1 MSESGHIG
9 SSGMISVI
17 VPMYNSE
24 QTIKST
30 LESVISQTFTN
41 FECIVVNDGSK
52 DKSLK
57 IVESL
62 AINDPRIKIISSQ
75 NNGVSSARN
84 LGIAF
89 ASGEFI
95 AFLDSDDLWAPTK
108 LQSQV
113 KILNSSPEIDAVLCD
128 YCIGKYDTN
137 ARVRVLRRVR
147 LPGSEKIAEPWLTFE
162 GFGPLMTSTILLR
175 KKCLGS
181 NTLSENFDPLLSTAA
196 DIDFYCRFLLN
207 RKVTVIPQTMV
218 FYALRKNQMHL
229 NPVELLSDYP
239 KMLDKFIDM
248 GLRIPYSKIMGNLY
262 IMASILYLRR
272 LEFVRFLV
280 CVANSFHYSRRSF
293 FIVPLRIT
301 FKRMISFFWG
311 MSQDWK

>member
-113 KILNSSPEIDAVLCD
+113 KILHSSPEIDAVL
-128 YCIGKYDTN
+128 
-137 ARVRVLRRVR
+137 
-147 LPGSEKIAEPWLTFE
+147 
-162 GFGPLMTSTILLR
+162 
-175 KKCLGS
+175 
-181 NTLSENFDPLLSTAA
+181 
-196 DIDFYCRFLLN
+196 
-207 RKVTVIPQTMV
+207 
-218 FYALRKNQMHL
+218 
-229 NPVELLSDYP
+229 
-239 KMLDKFIDM
+239 
-248 GLRIPYSKIMGNLY
+248 
-262 IMASILYLRR
+262 
-272 LEFVRFLV
+272 
-280 CVANSFHYSRRSF
+280 
-293 FIVPLRIT
+293 
-301 FKRMISFFWG
+301 
-311 MSQDWK
+311 